1 MGYITSCFTQRTH
14 LWQTRPNISSCKGR
28 VPLAKMSGDW
38 FVDMKST
45 HIALWDM
52 SEIPH
57 KQCCEY
63 QMLPQCQASF
73 YRALQTDGKQTTWNC
88 HHGLWYINQGK
99 CIKSIHEGQ
108 FKGQAFLRRTY
119 TVSKVSKTTA
129 AHSGRCSL
137 KIWMQKAHCVYHC
150 HSLQRK
156 GTQSCKSNEPHYL
169 SPAIPAL
176 GDHIKA
182 KTLAGSLK
190 HAFHRG
196 KEALKARLQ
205 KDSQINLWARALFKS
220 NTKSIFTVK
229 CLHNINTGRKINC
242 QLSFNNVTGL
252 LFHTL
257 KRKKTKRLISEQ
269 FQIKRTCKWWYNV

>member
-1 MGYITSCFTQRTH
+1 M
-14 LWQTRPNISSCKGR
+14 
-28 VPLAKMSGDW
+28 
-38 FVDMKST
+38 
-45 HIALWDM
+45 
-52 SEIPH
+52 
-57 KQCCEY
+57 
-63 QMLPQCQASF
+63 
-73 YRALQTDGKQTTWNC
+73 
-88 HHGLWYINQGK
+88 
-99 CIKSIHEGQ
+99 
-108 FKGQAFLRRTY
+108 
-119 TVSKVSKTTA
+119 SKTTA

-150 HSLQRK
+150 HSLQCK

-182 KTLAGSLK
+182 KALAGSLK

-205 KDSQINLWARALFKS
+205 KDSQINLWACAVFKPALLDS
-220 NTKSIFTVK
+220 NIKSIFTVK

-252 LFHTL
+252 LFL
-257 KRKKTKRLISEQ
+257 KRKKKIQTNFKSKEPVNGDIMCNTTLKS
-269 FQIKRTCKWWYNV
+269 